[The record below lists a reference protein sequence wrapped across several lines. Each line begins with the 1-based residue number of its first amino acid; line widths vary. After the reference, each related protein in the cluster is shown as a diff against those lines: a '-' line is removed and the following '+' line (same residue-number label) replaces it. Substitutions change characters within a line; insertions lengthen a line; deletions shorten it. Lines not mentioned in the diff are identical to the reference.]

1 MRRILALILVAGV
14 SLGAADGG
22 APKRAVVVRAAP
34 LRGAQ
39 SPAPVRAPGLPP
51 ALAAPAMTL
60 WIQAGQDDANCRRAC
75 NQTYYFCAA
84 DGSSDDCG
92 SSYSQCAAACAVPTL
107 ARTAP

>member
-1 MRRILALILVAGV
+1 MRRVLALILAAGV
-14 SLGAADGG
+14 CLGAADGA

-39 SPAPVRAPGLPP
+39 SPAPVRAASLP
-51 ALAAPAMTL
+51 ALGAPPMTL
-60 WIQAGQDDANCRRAC
+60 WVQAGQDDANCRRAC